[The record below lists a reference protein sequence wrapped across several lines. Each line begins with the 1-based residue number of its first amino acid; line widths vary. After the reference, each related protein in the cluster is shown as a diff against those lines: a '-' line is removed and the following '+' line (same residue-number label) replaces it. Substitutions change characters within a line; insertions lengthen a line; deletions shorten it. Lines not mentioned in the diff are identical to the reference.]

1 MVEDMDKETRLR
13 QERRRQG
20 LSQTQV
26 AARAGLHP
34 ANISAIETLRSIPSP
49 TQRERL
55 ARVLSMS
62 EDALFGDIPTSIPL
76 IREDSNG

>member
-1 MVEDMDKETRLR
+1 MDKETRLR

-20 LSQTQV
+20 LSQTQI
-26 AARAGLHP
+26 AALAGLHA

-55 ARVLSMS
+55 ARVLCMT
-62 EDALFGDIPTSIPL
+62 EEALFGDIPTSIPL
-76 IREDSNG
+76 IREDPNV